1 MARMV
6 AAKALQRNHL
16 LTEIL
21 EQRKADIIQ
30 QWEGAATPEARE
42 EAWQQKRALDL
53 LAGAIE
59 DGIKR
64 AIAAVG
70 DD

>member
-1 MARMV
+1 MARAV
-6 AAKALQRNHL
+6 TAKALKNNSL

-21 EQRKADIIQ
+21 EARKADIIQ
-30 QWEGAATPEARE
+30 QWELAKTPAERE
-42 EAWQQKRALDL
+42 EAWQQRHALDT

>member
-1 MARMV
+1 MARAV
-6 AAKALQRNHL
+6 QAKALKTNSL

-30 QWEGAATPEARE
+30 QWELAKTPAEREA
-42 EAWQQKRALDL
+42 AWQQRHAIDL

-59 DGIKR
+59 DGIQR

>member
-1 MARMV
+1 MARKMQ
-6 AAKALQRNHL
+6 AQNLAQNSL

-30 QWEGAATPEARE
+30 QWAGAATPEARE
-42 EAWQQKRALDL
+42 EAWQQKRALEL